1 MKERWH
7 YTVYKDIKMLIW
19 TDDLYNI
26 TRFEKKMGSLEQ
38 HNELKTVAQR
48 LTFINFVVISL
59 LGQLVSRNLLKFH
72 QL

>member
-1 MKERWH
+1 MI
-7 YTVYKDIKMLIW
+7 Y
-19 TDDLYNI
+19 I
-26 TRFEKKMGSLEQ
+26 TSPVLKKMGNLEQ

-48 LTFINFVVISL
+48 LTFINSVVISL